1 MLKFLFLCNN
11 YKLEVFHSSSMFWNY
26 GHSYNVK
33 VNDRLKKVF
42 FIKRDDSYSY
52 YVSKLICSFLD
63 KIKYKDNLVVTLNDD
78 FVFVSFVKEENM
90 PDMGFLFSF
99 KSEHKFFGF
108 RDEVIEDLKKLVCDE
123 VYKKLEV

>member
-1 MLKFLFLCNN
+1 MLKFRFVCNN
-11 YKLEVFHSSSMFWNY
+11 YKVEVFHSYSMFWNY
-26 GHSYNVK
+26 GHSYDVK
-33 VNDRLKKVF
+33 VNGRLKKVF

-63 KIKYKDNLVVTLNDD
+63 KIKDKDNFVVTLNDD
-78 FVFVSFVKEENM
+78 FVFVNFVKEEYM

-99 KSEHKFFGF
+99 KSEHKFVGF
-108 RDEVIEDLKKLVCDE
+108 RDEVIEDLKKLVCDA